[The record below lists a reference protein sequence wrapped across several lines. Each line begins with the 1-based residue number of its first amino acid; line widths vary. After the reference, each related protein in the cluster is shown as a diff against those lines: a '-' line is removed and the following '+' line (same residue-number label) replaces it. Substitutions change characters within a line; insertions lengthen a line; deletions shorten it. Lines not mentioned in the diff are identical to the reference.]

1 MLQNSRVAALT
12 VFELLRGEGLKLST
26 GGGLKLPSP
35 PTQIRFKEKEV
46 TRHITEELEIII
58 QMNLMTNSFPLIN
71 AQKSFTTMKS
81 LTL

>member
-1 MLQNSRVAALT
+1 MLQNSRVTALT
-12 VFELLRGEGLKLST
+12 VFELLRGE
-26 GGGLKLPSP
+26 GLKLPSP

-46 TRHITEELEIII
+46 TRHITEQLEIII
-58 QMNLMTNSFPLIN
+58 QMNLMMNSFPLIN